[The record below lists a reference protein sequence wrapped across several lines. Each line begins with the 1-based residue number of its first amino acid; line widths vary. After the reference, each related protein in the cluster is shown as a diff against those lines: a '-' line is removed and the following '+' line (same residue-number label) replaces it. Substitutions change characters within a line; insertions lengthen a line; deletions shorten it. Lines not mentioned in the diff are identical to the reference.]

1 LRSQYWHEECQI
13 NWKNRERIARP
24 ALVAAHTETGMAMS
38 KRLRWSLT
46 AGLFAAALSD
56 TLLQLAWKTA
66 VLEAP
71 SGSANLI
78 ASLLVNPLFIGVIA
92 LMIFQLINWLFV
104 LANADL
110 SYAKPVASLS
120 YASVPA
126 LSALTL
132 NERLDGVGVLGVVF
146 VVAGVW
152 FIGQTEPSTKN
163 TPKLP

>member
-1 LRSQYWHEECQI
+1 
-13 NWKNRERIARP
+13 
-24 ALVAAHTETGMAMS
+24 
-38 KRLRWSLT
+38 
-46 AGLFAAALSD
+46 
-56 TLLQLAWKTA
+56 
-66 VLEAP
+66 
-71 SGSANLI
+71 
-78 ASLLVNPLFIGVIA
+78 
-92 LMIFQLINWLFV
+92 MIFQLINWLFV